1 MGNPDEVKTNSDDEV
16 LTKSDLIAM
25 QAEFMKSFKYNNKK
39 SSLKSFFIKT
49 GVIVAIIVILIVA
62 GYIFFLKNTSSKTEV
77 TVTETPISLNDII
90 KTQKFVFATAFSKTV
105 EDGESDKDFF
115 GNYHSAHIKA
125 TAFAKIYYDSSDID
139 KPNTGYNTI
148 YSLIYRTMEFGF
160 TAISYY

>member
-62 GYIFFLKNTSSKTEV
+62 GYIFFLKNTSSKTEA

-90 KTQKFVFATAFSKTV
+90 KTQKFVFATAFSKTI
-105 EDGESDKDFF
+105 EDGESTKDFL
-115 GNYHSAHIKA
+115 GNRSEEHTSELQ
-125 TAFAKIYYDSSDID
+125 S
-139 KPNTGYNTI
+139 
-148 YSLIYRTMEFGF
+148 
-160 TAISYY
+160 